1 MTCPRT
7 ARLELYEVRRGEL
20 GQQLLKLGVYCIEH
34 FHAER
39 ARVRAEGRH
48 TGVSILLEIDPATT
62 CRAEIDPPPAEPKE
76 QAA

>member
-1 MTCPRT
+1 MNCPRP
-7 ARLELYEVRRGEL
+7 AKLELYEVQRGEL
-20 GQQLLKLGVYCIEH
+20 GQKLLKLGVYCIEH
-34 FHAER
+34 FRAER
-39 ARVRAEGRH
+39 ARVRAEGRR